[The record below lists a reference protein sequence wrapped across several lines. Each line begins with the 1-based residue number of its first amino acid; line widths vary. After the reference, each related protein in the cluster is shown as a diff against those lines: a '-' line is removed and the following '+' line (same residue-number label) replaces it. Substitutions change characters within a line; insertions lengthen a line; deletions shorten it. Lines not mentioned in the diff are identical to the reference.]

1 MREPYPIQQW
11 LPAGPLRDM
20 GERYVSQLP
29 DVEQNPIRPESL
41 VHHSDHSWSEY
52 LVAYSLLYPGVV
64 ILLAILGGAGM
75 WAMFHF
81 CKRREYRHRIVCPEC
96 GTVMYPCGLHCPKCG
111 APNPF
116 PRALNWL
123 GYSRLRK
130 VVPESGRIRH
140 EEALR
145 SFRRCFYCGEPLKE
159 PTLLQK
165 CPACGKAVLQGERS
179 VDIYDTYISRRT
191 WWTFGAVVFLGIIP
205 ILGPLLASSLYKRT
219 LIDPYSLYM
228 TVFRESFLMVF
239 RFLCRH
245 LFRLLPFIGI
255 IGMPILCLTEYHV
268 YRRMFL
274 WKTEK
279 YEFGEN

>member
-96 GTVMYPCGLHCPKCG
+96 GTVMYPWRPPLSQMRSAESLSPRPEL
-111 APNPF
+111 ARVF
-116 PRALNWL
+116 P
-123 GYSRLRK
+123 S
-130 VVPESGRIRH
+130 PESGAGIRKNQ
-140 EEALR
+140 A
-145 SFRRCFYCGEPLKE
+145 
-159 PTLLQK
+159 
-165 CPACGKAVLQGERS
+165 
-179 VDIYDTYISRRT
+179 
-191 WWTFGAVVFLGIIP
+191 
-205 ILGPLLASSLYKRT
+205 
-219 LIDPYSLYM
+219 
-228 TVFRESFLMVF
+228 
-239 RFLCRH
+239 
-245 LFRLLPFIGI
+245 
-255 IGMPILCLTEYHV
+255 
-268 YRRMFL
+268 
-274 WKTEK
+274 
-279 YEFGEN
+279 

>member
-1 MREPYPIQQW
+1 
-11 LPAGPLRDM
+11 
-20 GERYVSQLP
+20 
-29 DVEQNPIRPESL
+29 
-41 VHHSDHSWSEY
+41 
-52 LVAYSLLYPGVV
+52 
-64 ILLAILGGAGM
+64 M

-228 TVFRESFLMVF
+228 TVFRESFLDGIPLSVPPPVPAAA
-239 RFLCRH
+239 LHRH
-245 LFRLLPFIGI
+245 HRDADSLPDGIPCVPQDVSLEDGKVRIRGKLDRPRQRLGI
-255 IGMPILCLTEYHV
+255 SCLSAVREDV
-268 YRRMFL
+268 VVN
-274 WKTEK
+274 
-279 YEFGEN
+279 GCAGD